1 MSTTRKRG
9 RPSPRRKARGLTRKE
24 VVRAD
29 VKLAQAVLRGE
40 LKECAWDALKFI
52 HFGVETDKQCA
63 GALKKWAA
71 KHGIHYDERPVKIE
85 AAGMVIKTKRVF
97 LKPKA

>member
-1 MSTTRKRG
+1 VPVNRKKS
-9 RPSPRRKARGLTRKE
+9 SPRRKTRGLTRKE

-29 VKLAQAVLRGE
+29 VRLAQAVLRGQ
-40 LKECAWDALKFI
+40 LKDCAWDALKFI

-63 GALKKWAA
+63 AALKKWAA
-71 KHGIHYDERPVKIE
+71 KHGIHYEERPVKIE
-85 AAGMVIKTKRVF
+85 SAGLVVRTKRVY